1 MTDTPA
7 ETPTPAPNAAPPA
20 GPTTGPITAA
30 GALLTRLHRVGVEYI
45 FANSGTDFP
54 PIIEALADATARQ
67 MPLPTALTIP
77 HEHAAMGMAHGY
89 YLATGRAQAVMA
101 HTDVGLANCVIGAL
115 NAHVE
120 RVPIL
125 MFSGRTPVTE
135 KGRFGAR
142 TVPIGW
148 GQEMRDQT
156 ALVRETSKWDY
167 ELRFPEQAPD
177 LVDRAHAIAMSSPRG
192 PVYVSLPREVLCQ
205 DCPPAPLSAPP
216 LMQPHAA
223 APDPGLIAE
232 LAARIAAAEHP
243 VIFAQHGAGDADGF
257 AALARIAEA
266 WAIPVSQYWATM
278 LALPTDHPMAA
289 PADPAPLLARADLVL
304 CLDTLAPWMP
314 EHHQPRPGAMVVQMG
329 PDPLAARTPV
339 RNFRADRT
347 LACDLGPGLRALE
360 SALAAHA
367 PGPAVATR
375 RDRLRAAHAT
385 ARAQAVA
392 AAAPDAAPGLTK
404 AQAARVLSD
413 ALERHPGATVLSEL
427 GVPMAPM
434 RLTHPRAWYQEPHAG
449 GLGWSLPAALGMKLA
464 DPDRLIVATMGDGGY
479 MFANPVA
486 CHQIAEA
493 LSLPILILVLNNA
506 EWGAVRQS
514 VLGLYPDGQAAR
526 ANAVPLT
533 GLAPVP
539 DFAQIARASRALGL
553 RAADHAQF
561 VAALDQALDHV
572 AARRGAALID
582 LATRP

>member
-1 MTDTPA
+1 MTMSDT
-7 ETPTPAPNAAPPA
+7 
-20 GPTTGPITAA
+20 PITAA
-30 GALLTRLHRVGVEYI
+30 GALLTRLRQVGVDYI

-54 PIIEALADATARQ
+54 PIIEALAEATARQ
-67 MPLPTALTIP
+67 APLPRALTIP

-120 RVPIL
+120 RVPVL
-125 MFSGRTPVTE
+125 LFSGRTPVLE

-156 ALVRETSKWDY
+156 ALVRECSKWDY

-205 DCPPAPLSAPP
+205 DCPAAPLEAPP
-216 LMQPHAA
+216 LMQPHGT
-223 APDPGLIAE
+223 APDPALVAE
-232 LAARIAAAEHP
+232 LAARIATARAP
-243 VIFAQHGAGDADGF
+243 VIFAQHGAGDAAGF
-257 AALARIAEA
+257 AALARIAER

-289 PADPAPLLARADLVL
+289 PADPAPLLAGADLVL

-314 EHHQPRPGAMVVQMG
+314 EVHEPRPDALVVQMG
-329 PDPLAARTPV
+329 PDPLAPRTPV
-339 RNFRADRT
+339 RNFRADRS

-360 SALAAHA
+360 AALAAHD
-367 PGPAVATR
+367 PGPAVADR
-375 RDRLRAAHAT
+375 RARLAADHAR
-385 ARAQAVA
+385 ARAQTIA
-392 AAAPDAAPGLTK
+392 AAAPDAAPGMTK
-404 AQAARVLSD
+404 AQAARTLSE
-413 ALERHPGATVLSEL
+413 ALAAHPGATVLSEL

-434 RLTHPRAWYQEPHAG
+434 RLTHPQAWYQEPHAG
-449 GLGWSLPAALGMKLA
+449 GLGWSLPAALGMQLA

-479 MFANPVA
+479 MFANPVV

-533 GLAPVP
+533 GLSPSP
-539 DFAQIARASRALGL
+539 DFAQIARASRALAF
-553 RAADHAQF
+553 RAGDQGEF
-561 VAALDQALDHV
+561 SAALAAALDHV